1 MILRGILNILTATLG
16 DNTPDFLSVNTVN
29 NYSSL
34 IIEGIPV
41 IMLRKNKK
49 INPRLH
55 TKRHTNLII
64 VIITIFNVSP
74 WEGPYIPLN
83 TGDGFVIPETSD
95 LITARDIFRDPA
107 INVISMEELIKGE
120 AVTESGIAT
129 VFRATYRGNSVS
141 MKVYHEAVRDMTPTQ
156 TSYLTREVKLM
167 SGLTHPNIVV
177 LYGVTLT
184 DEGKLGIVAELAE
197 LGSLKSLLPH
207 MHRDM
212 HWVLILRMAQDIA
225 TGMSFLH
232 KHNVLHRN
240 LNSSNV
246 LVTKVLQCK
255 VSDMGFACLS
265 PFETTGKL
273 SAGAVEYMAPEVLS
287 RHGYSPKSDVY
298 SFGAVLAELA
308 TGVPPYS
315 DLGLSPDEICRGVT
329 GGRLHVLSARGGPSS
344 CLRPIADLI
353 SQCTNGNPDLRPDF
367 EEVKVRIECIK
378 NSLGSLQ
385 NSY

>member
-1 MILRGILNILTATLG
+1 M
-16 DNTPDFLSVNTVN
+16 
-29 NYSSL
+29 
-34 IIEGIPV
+34 
-41 IMLRKNKK
+41 
-49 INPRLH
+49 
-55 TKRHTNLII
+55 
-64 VIITIFNVSP
+64 IITIFNVSP

-83 TGDGFVIPETSD
+83 NGDGVIISETSE
-95 LITARDIFRDPA
+95 LITARDIFRDSA
-107 INVISMEELIKGE
+107 INVISIEELIRGE
-120 AVTESGIAT
+120 TTENCGIAT

-141 MKVYHEAVRDMTPTQ
+141 MKVYNEAVREMTPTQ
-156 TSYLTREVKLM
+156 TSYLTREMKLM
-167 SGLTHPNIVV
+167 SGLRHPNIVG

-197 LGSLKSLLPH
+197 LGSLRALLPH

-315 DLGLSPDEICRGVT
+315 DLGLTPEEICRGVT
-329 GGRLHVLSARGGPSS
+329 GGRLHVLSAKGGPSS

-353 SQCTNGNPDLRPDF
+353 SQCTNGSPDSRPDF